1 MAKLILQG
9 SNLTQ
14 QAAQEI
20 NKEVKGELSHLE
32 SYSRIEVAAATNHDQ
47 LHELRQNYAFD
58 INLIPESFSGS
69 QAKLLV
75 TDMDSTLISIEC
87 IDEIGD
93 FLGIKKEIS
102 AITELAMRGEINFEA
117 SLTQRVALLAGLEV
131 SVLER
136 VYNERLKL
144 NPGAELLVKVL
155 KQRNIKI
162 ALVSGGFTYFTD
174 RLKTRLG
181 LDYTSANTLEQ
192 KDNKLTGKVVGAI
205 VGAQAKADLLL
216 QLTKNLNITPSQTI
230 ALGDGANDLS
240 MMKEAGLS
248 IAYHAKPAV
257 QKKALTALNYT
268 GLEGVLGLLDIRS
281 RNAADFLKVL

>member
-20 NKEVKGELSHLE
+20 STAVKGKVSHFE
-32 SYSRIEVAAATNHDQ
+32 SYSRIAVAVATDPIPLN
-47 LHELRQNYAFD
+47 ELRQNYTFD
-58 INLIPESFSGS
+58 INLIPGSFSGS

-93 FLGIKKEIS
+93 FLGIKKKIS
-102 AITELAMRGEINFEA
+102 DITESTMRGEINFEA
-117 SLTQRVALLAGLEV
+117 SLTQRVSLLAGLET

-136 VYNERLKL
+136 VYKERLKL
-144 NPGAELLVKVL
+144 NPGAELLVNVL

-192 KDNKLTGKVVGAI
+192 KNNKLTGKVVGAV

-216 QLTKNLNITPSQTI
+216 QLTKDLNITPSQTI

-248 IAYHAKPAV
+248 IAYHAKPTV
-257 QKKALTALNYT
+257 QQQALTALNYT
-268 GLEGVLGLLDIRS
+268 GLEGVLGLLEM
-281 RNAADFLKVL
+281 DFSK

>member
-20 NKEVKGELSHLE
+20 NTEVKGKLSHFE
-32 SYSRIEVAAATNHDQ
+32 SYSRIEVAVATDHNQ
-47 LHELRQNYAFD
+47 LNDLRQNYAFD
-58 INLIPESFSGS
+58 INLIPASFSGS

-93 FLGIKKEIS
+93 FLGIKKKIS
-102 AITELAMRGEINFEA
+102 DITESAMRGEIDFET
-117 SLTQRVALLAGLEV
+117 SLIQRVALLAGLET
-131 SVLER
+131 SALDR
-136 VYNERLKL
+136 VYKERLKL
-144 NPGAELLVKVL
+144 NPGAELLINVL

-174 RLKTRLG
+174 RLKARLG

-192 KDNKLTGKVVGAI
+192 KDNKLTGKVIGTVVG
-205 VGAQAKADLLL
+205 VQAKADLLL
-216 QLTKNLNITPSQTI
+216 QLTKNMNITPSQTI

-248 IAYHAKPAV
+248 IAYHAKPTV
-257 QKKALTALNYT
+257 QKQALTALNYT
-268 GLEGVLGLLDIRS
+268 GLEGVLGLLGMGVSEI
-281 RNAADFLKVL
+281 K

>member
-1 MAKLILQG
+1 MAKFILQG

-20 NKEVKGELSHLE
+20 SKEVKGKLSNLE
-32 SYSRIEVAAATNHDQ
+32 SYSRIEVAAATDRNQ
-47 LHELRQNYAFD
+47 LNELRQNYAFD
-58 INLIPESFSGS
+58 INLIPESFSES

-93 FLGIKKEIS
+93 FLGIKKKIS
-102 AITELAMRGEINFEA
+102 DITESAMRGEIDFET
-117 SLTQRVALLAGLEV
+117 SLTQRVALLAGLET

-136 VYNERLKL
+136 VYKERLKL
-144 NPGAELLVKVL
+144 NPGSELLIKVL

-174 RLKTRLG
+174 RLKIRLG

-192 KDNKLTGKVVGAI
+192 KDNKLTGKVVGAV
-205 VGAQAKADLLL
+205 VGAQAKANLLL

-230 ALGDGANDLS
+230 ALGDGANDLK

-248 IAYHAKPAV
+248 IAYHAKPTV
-257 QKKALTALNYT
+257 QKQALTALNYT
-268 GLEGVLGLLDIRS
+268 GLEGVLALLEMDVS
-281 RNAADFLKVL
+281 EKK

>member
-20 NKEVKGELSHLE
+20 NTEVKGKLSHFE
-32 SYSRIEVAAATNHDQ
+32 NYSRIEAAATTDHDR
-47 LHELRQNYAFD
+47 LNELRQNYAFD
-58 INLIPESFSGS
+58 INLIPESFAGS
-69 QAKLLV
+69 QVKLLV

-93 FLGIKKEIS
+93 FLGIKNKIS
-102 AITELAMRGEINFEA
+102 AITEAAMRGEINFET
-117 SLTQRVALLAGLEV
+117 SLTERVALLAGLET

-136 VYNERLKL
+136 VYKERLKL
-144 NPGAELLVKVL
+144 NPGAELLINVL
-155 KQRNIKI
+155 KQRNIRI

-192 KDNKLTGKVVGAI
+192 KDNKLTGKVVGAV

-216 QLTKNLNITPSQTI
+216 QLTKNLNITPSQVI
-230 ALGDGANDLS
+230 ALGDGANDLK

-248 IAYHAKPAV
+248 IAYHAKPTV
-257 QKKALTALNYT
+257 QKQASTALNYAD
-268 GLEGVLGLLDIRS
+268 LEGVLSLLDIDAS
-281 RNAADFLKVL
+281 EIK